1 MLEDDRIWHVR
12 DLVKEH
18 VSSPSLRHIRDPS
31 AILSISRRILK
42 KIDRGSGIWQK
53 WEGEREVLIKSAV
66 ACWIPTDSLRNYM
79 NLFSG
84 PKLTSTDVAQRMKAI
99 AEEPYTS
106 YPNDELRE
114 GCLAIFNEETE
125 LGTELPA
132 IIGRIADFV
141 LEEEERLRVE
151 REQRYKQARLEEQDA
166 AEAKLMAG
174 ADCKWTQLRG
184 APHVYCRTNGRTYRL
199 SPTAEKKWQLFRV
212 DRPSPD
218 DKGEYIGRYSGRGN
232 ATKVVAEMAF
242 QAEYR
247 R

>member
-18 VSSPSLRHIRDPS
+18 VSSPSLRHIRDPA

-42 KIDRGSGIWQK
+42 RIDRGAGIWQK

-66 ACWIPTDSLRNYM
+66 GCWIPTDSLRDYL
-79 NLFSG
+79 NLFPG

-99 AEEPYTS
+99 EEEPYTS
-106 YPNDELRE
+106 YPNDDFRE
-114 GCLAIFNEETE
+114 GCLAIFNEEKE
-125 LGTELPA
+125 LGTELSA
-132 IIGRIADFV
+132 IIGRIANFV

-151 REQRYKQARLEEQDA
+151 REQRYKRARVEEQDA
-166 AEAKLMAG
+166 AEARLIAG

-184 APHVYCRTNGRTYRL
+184 APHFYCRTNGRTYRL
-199 SPTAEKKWQLFRV
+199 SPTADKKWELFRV

-218 DKGEYIGRYSGRGN
+218 DNGEYIGRYGSRGN

-242 QAEYR
+242 QAEHR